1 MQSGRAHVIDRDLTR
16 PASLSDA
23 STDYRFVIHLAAIL
37 GVARVASRPYD
48 VLTGN
53 LTMLENALAAA
64 RRQAALER
72 FVFLS
77 TSEVYAGTSQH
88 FGLPMPTPES
98 TPLAVTELAAPRTSY
113 MLSKIYGEA
122 MCHQAGIP
130 FTVVRPHNVYGPRM
144 GLEHVIPQ
152 VLERAHRAPD
162 GGSLEVYSVDHRR
175 TFCHVEDAVELI
187 SRAAELPRCVGETLN
202 IGTQEPEVSMGELAD
217 LIARVVGKTLQIVP
231 LPATAGSPPR
241 RCPDMTKTSQLT
253 GYESRIGLEE
263 GLDDTY
269 DWYRTNVFDERSTS

>member
-1 MQSGRAHVIDRDLTR
+1 VQSGRAHVIDRDLTR